1 VPISKQPEYGG
12 PRLAREVAAI
22 VEASDIPIL
31 SATERLQRSLLR
43 WVDFCG
49 ISGRY
54 EFPGD
59 VQDTMSGLGM
69 LDDQAYIVGIVG
81 ANPAD
86 WPVIWAGDGVELCS
100 GQEFGPAF
108 TETVK
113 EPRLLNLLVHE
124 YADAV
129 RYRRAAARRYSV
141 RGLENVRG
149 VDQLIFPLRAQSA
162 FDYVLVHGETV
173 AGDLLYSVD
182 RAC

>member
-1 VPISKQPEYGG
+1 MPFSNKPEHGG
-12 PRLAREVAAI
+12 RRLAREVAAI

-31 SATERLQRSLLR
+31 SVTERLQRSLLR

-54 EFPGD
+54 EFVGD
-59 VQDTMSGLGM
+59 VQEAMSALDM

-81 ANPAD
+81 FNPAD
-86 WPVIWAGDGVELCS
+86 WPVIWAGSAVEICS

-108 TETVK
+108 NKHVK

-124 YADAV
+124 YLDAV

-141 RGLENVRG
+141 RGLENNRG
-149 VDQLIFPLRAQSA
+149 LDQLIFPLRENSA

-173 AGDLLYSVD
+173 AGEMLYAVD